1 MPGRWLAHMS
11 SERRQFLR
19 VDDFDRMQNPKRPK
33 RPTRIKSFVRDLDDP
48 DHLCLT
54 LTVRGFLSDFQ
65 KLAASM
71 QNRVPNDVRFIAR
84 KINTPP
90 TVAGQALNTCLTH
103 GLVTRFDED
112 MKTSRNND
120 IKQRIDA
127 RLIPPSL
134 SSFSNSKSPSST
146 YIPNRTTDTDTDPEN
161 KPMCAH
167 CDGEGCAWCRKRH
180 IPITGAKQ

>member
-1 MPGRWLAHMS
+1 MPYPIKPAPRLLCMS
-11 SERRQFLR
+11 SERRQYLR

-33 RPTRIKSFVRDLDDP
+33 RPTWIKSFVRDLDDP

-90 TVAGQALNTCLTH
+90 IVAGQALNTCLTH

-120 IKQRIDA
+120 INQRNDA

-134 SSFSNSKSPSST
+134 SNSQSKSSSST
-146 YIPNRTTDTDTDPEN
+146 YISNSTTSPEIN
-161 KPMCAH
+161 SDIPKCLHCA
-167 CDGEGCAWCRKRH
+167 DEGCA
-180 IPITGAKQ
+180 